1 MKSSAA
7 IRIPGGSVP
16 RPTDPRLIDELTGLS
31 NEWHFRILFD
41 FAFAAGDRGIPL
53 TLVLFEIEG
62 FEDYRREHGSDAAA
76 KALRAFGTILG
87 ESTRDMDVTV
97 RLHGARFLSLLRDCN
112 LQGGLIFVDRVQV
125 RTSSVEEEFGLHVAM
140 GIAAYEEEMEESEE
154 LLDAAKRALA
164 RSVQIGSGTVSTSRD
179 L

>member
-1 MKSSAA
+1 M
-7 IRIPGGSVP
+7 P

-31 NEWHFRILFD
+31 NEWHFRILYD

-62 FEDYRREHGSDAAA
+62 FEAYRRLRGSELAG
-76 KALRAFGTILG
+76 KALRDFGGLLG
-87 ESTRDMDVTV
+87 RMTREMDVTV

-112 LQGGLIFVDRVQV
+112 LQGGLVFVDRIQQG
-125 RTSSVEEEFGLHVAM
+125 TGALEDEHGLSVAVGV
-140 GIAAYEEEMEESEE
+140 AAYEEGMEKPSD
-154 LLDAAKRALA
+154 LLDAAKGALA
-164 RSVQIGSGTVSTSRD
+164 RSVELGGGTVSTSRD